1 MQDCIHII
9 GAREN
14 NLKNL
19 NLTIP
24 KNKLVVFTGLS
35 GSGKSTLAFDTLY
48 AEGQRRYIESLSS
61 YARQFLDRVGK
72 PEVDKI
78 EGLTPAIAI
87 DQKTTSKNPRSTVGT
102 ITEIYDYLRLLYA
115 RVGKQHCHLCGK
127 PISQMSS
134 SDIISQV
141 LALPDN
147 AKMMIL
153 APIVREKKGTFAD
166 KLQDLR
172 QKGFVRAQ
180 INGVLTRLDE
190 EIELAK
196 SKKHTIKVVID
207 RLTNT
212 QENKTRLA
220 QAVEKALNESY
231 GEVEIEY
238 SIESK
243 ESASTDFAPKESKE
257 SISKISKKSKKNSPQ
272 NDLQAHAK
280 SRIDSS
286 AESKLV
292 HYSEH
297 FACFD
302 CKVSFEPLEP
312 LSFSFNSPKGA
323 CEVCGGLGSTYTL
336 DTKKILNTSLP
347 LLEGGIKV
355 IFGYN
360 RSYYAELFRAFCRAE
375 GIDIKSSFDELNKA
389 QQDSLLY
396 NSGKEVLF
404 EWRGSKLR
412 REWKGILAIAHD
424 MFRDE
429 RDLADFMS
437 EKPCDK
443 CLAHRLKPES
453 LSVKVS
459 TKGIGEV
466 IDMPI
471 EESYDFFANEANFA
485 HLNAQ
490 EMMIAEPILK
500 EIRER
505 LFFLVDVGLGYL
517 TLGRD
522 ARTISGGESQ
532 RIRIASQIGS
542 GLTGVMYVL
551 DEPSIGLHERDTLKL
566 IKTLR
571 NLQEKGNTVIVVEHD
586 RETILNAD
594 FIVDIGPGAGH
605 LGGEVIYSG
614 DLSGMLDASTLTAD
628 YINRK
633 KDIFYPQNRPQK
645 EWLTISS
652 VTINNI
658 KNLSVKIPLRN
669 FVCVTG
675 VSGSGKSS
683 LILQTLLPVAQ
694 EILNNARKIKKC
706 DGVEILGL
714 EHLDKVIYLDQ
725 TPIGRTP
732 RSNPATY
739 TGTMDEIRALFAQ
752 VKEAKMLGFGVSRFS
767 FNLKGGRCEKCQGEG
782 EIRIEMH
789 FLPDVMV
796 KCDLC
801 NGAKYNPQTLAIK
814 YKGKSIAEVL
824 SMSVDSACEFFSK
837 IPKIYQK
844 LKTLQ
849 DVGLGY
855 IQLGQNALTLSGGE
869 AQRIKLAK
877 ELSRKDTGR
886 TLYVLDEPTTGLHF
900 GDVDKLTRVL
910 HHLVELGNSV
920 IVVEHNLDLIKNA
933 DYIID
938 MGPEGGAKGGRVV
951 DSGKVADIIKNA
963 KKSKSYTAKFLA
975 QEFESQKSKKH

>member
-1 MQDCIHII
+1 MQEYIEII
-9 GAREN
+9 GAKEH
-14 NLKNL
+14 NLKNIHL
-19 NLTIP
+19 KIP

-61 YARQFLDRVGK
+61 YARQFLDKVGK
-72 PEVDKI
+72 PNVDKI
-78 EGLTPAIAI
+78 NGLTPAIAI

-115 RVGKQHCHLCGK
+115 RVGTQHCHLCDK
-127 PISQMSS
+127 PISSMTS
-134 SDIISQV
+134 SDIIEQV
-141 LALPDN
+141 LALPND
-147 AKMMIL
+147 AKMLIL
-153 APIVREKKGTFAD
+153 APIVREKKGSFAE
-166 KLQDLR
+166 KIQELR
-172 QKGFVRAQ
+172 QKGFVRAY
-180 INGVLTRLDE
+180 IDGVMVRLDE

-196 SKKHTIKVVID
+196 TKKHSIKIIID
-207 RLTNT
+207 RVQNT
-212 QENKTRLA
+212 QENATRIA
-220 QAVEKALNESY
+220 QAVERALQESF

-238 SIESK
+238 TLDDKHHLI
-243 ESASTDFAPKESKE
+243 
-257 SISKISKKSKKNSPQ
+257 
-272 NDLQAHAK
+272 
-280 SRIDSS
+280 
-286 AESKLV
+286 

-323 CEVCGGLGSTYTL
+323 CESCSGLGSKYSIDL
-336 DTKKILNTSLP
+336 KKILNTSLP
-347 LLEGGIKV
+347 LNDGGIKV
-355 IFGYN
+355 IFGFN
-360 RSYYAELFRAFCRAE
+360 RNYYAELFRAFCKQY
-375 GIDIKSSFDELNKA
+375 GINSAKSFDELDKTKQNT
-389 QQDSLLY
+389 LLY
-396 NSGKEVLF
+396 GGSEEVEITWRNSAMK
-404 EWRGSKLR
+404 RP
-412 REWKGILAIAHD
+412 WKGILQIAYD
-424 MFRDE
+424 MFKDE
-429 RDLADFMS
+429 RDLHDYMS
-437 EKPCDK
+437 EKPCDT
-443 CLAHRLKPES
+443 CGANRLKPES
-453 LSVKVS
+453 LSVKVAG
-459 TKGIGEV
+459 KGIGDV
-466 IDMPI
+466 ITMPI
-471 EESYDFFANEANFA
+471 EEAYEFFSNESNFA
-485 HLNAQ
+485 YFSKQ
-490 EMMIAEPILK
+490 QSFIAAPILR
-500 EIRER
+500 EIIER

-517 TLGRD
+517 TLRRD

-542 GLTGVMYVL
+542 GLTGVLYVL

-571 NLQEKGNTVIVVEHD
+571 NLQEKGNSVIVVEHD
-586 RETILNAD
+586 RETILHAD
-594 FIVDIGPGAGH
+594 FIVDIGPGAGA

-614 DLSGMLDASTLTAD
+614 NLAGMLKASTLTAD
-628 YINRK
+628 FINRK
-633 KDIFYPQNRPQK
+633 RDISYQTNRKK
-645 EWLTISS
+645 EQWLSINNVS
-652 VTINNI
+652 INNI
-658 KNLSVKIPLRN
+658 KNLSTKIPLQN

-706 DGVEILGL
+706 DGVEIVGL

-725 TPIGRTP
+725 SPIGRTP

-739 TGTMDEIRALFAQ
+739 TGTMDEIRAVFANT
-752 VKEAKMLGFGVSRFS
+752 KEAKILGFGVSRFS
-767 FNLKGGRCEKCQGEG
+767 FNVRGGRCEKCQGEG
-782 EIRIEMH
+782 EITIEMH

-801 NGAKYNPQTLAIK
+801 QGSKYNAQTLQVK
-814 YKGKSIAEVL
+814 YKGKSIADVL
-824 SMSVDSACEFFSK
+824 EMSVDSACEFFAK
-837 IPKIYQK
+837 LPRIHQK

-855 IQLGQNALTLSGGE
+855 ITLGQNATTLSGGE

-900 GDVDKLTRVL
+900 GDVDRLTKVL

-938 MGPEGGAKGGRVV
+938 MGPEGGDKGGEVILAG
-951 DSGKVADIIKNA
+951 DVASFVKA
-963 KKSKSYTAKFLA
+963 APKSRSYTAKFLA
-975 QEFESQKSKKH
+975 KELGEQKKSK